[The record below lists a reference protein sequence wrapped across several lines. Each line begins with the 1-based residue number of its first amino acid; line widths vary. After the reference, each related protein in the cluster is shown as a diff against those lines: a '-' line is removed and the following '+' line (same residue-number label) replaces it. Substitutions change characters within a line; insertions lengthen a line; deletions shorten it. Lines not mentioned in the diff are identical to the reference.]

1 MQLRILWVGKTK
13 STLLRELCA
22 DYVARLRRFLAC
34 EIIETRDL
42 TRSRGLRGSELL
54 SAEADELERFLP
66 DGCRMIVLDAGGK
79 QMSSPEFAR
88 YLEGELNR
96 GTRELAFV
104 IGSSEGLDRRIGDRA
119 RLKLSLGKMTWTHEM
134 CRVLLL
140 EQLYRAMCI
149 IRNIPYHR

>member
-13 STLLRELCA
+13 NASIRELCA
-22 DYVARLRRFLAC
+22 DYVERLRHFLAC

-42 TRSRGLRGSELL
+42 ARSRSLSGSALL
-54 SAEADELERFLP
+54 SAEAEELERFLP
-66 DGCRMIVLDAGGK
+66 EGCRMIVLDVVGK

-96 GTRELAFV
+96 GTRDLALI
-104 IGSSEGLDRRIGDRA
+104 IGSPEGLHRRMGDRA
-119 RLKLSLGKMTWTHEM
+119 QLKLSLGKMTWTHEM

>member
-1 MQLRILWVGKTK
+1 MRLRILWVGKTK
-13 STLLRELCA
+13 NAPIRALCA
-22 DYVARLRRFLAC
+22 DYVERLRRFLAC

-42 TRSRGLRGSELL
+42 ARSRRVRGLELL
-54 SAEADELERFLP
+54 SVEAEELERFLP
-66 DGCRMIVLDAGGK
+66 EGCRMIVLDAVGK
-79 QMSSPEFAR
+79 QMSSAELAR

-96 GTRELAFV
+96 GTRDLAFV
-104 IGSSEGLDRRIGDRA
+104 IGSPEGLDRRMGDRA
-119 RLKLSLGKMTWTHEM
+119 QLKLSLGKMTWTHEM